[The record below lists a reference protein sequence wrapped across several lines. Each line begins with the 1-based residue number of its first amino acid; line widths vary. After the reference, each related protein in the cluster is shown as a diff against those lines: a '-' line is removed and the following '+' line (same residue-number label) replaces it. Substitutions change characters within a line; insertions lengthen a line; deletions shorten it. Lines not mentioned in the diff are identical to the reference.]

1 MQKVGKAKMG
11 KENRKQLSVV
21 QCEELLL
28 VLKNRFDVN
37 TNRHQGI
44 EWADVQVKLKSN
56 AKKLWSL
63 NQMEKTGGEP
73 DVVAYDKDA
82 LEYTFYDCSPESPKG
97 RRNICYDHE
106 ALNSRKEHKPANS
119 AMNMA
124 EEMDIEILTKEE
136 YGKLQELGAFDTK
149 TSSWI
154 KTPPDIRKL
163 GGALFAD
170 FRYGHVFVYH
180 NGAESY
186 YGARGFRGSLRI

>member
-1 MQKVGKAKMG
+1 MG